1 MKILFVG
8 DDWVGSNARSLA
20 DGFRQAGHDVVVID
34 SSPITLPRRLSPSW
48 TFAKAT
54 TRRAPW
60 TTERLHTDIEQAAAT
75 FRPDML
81 FCYKTIHLD
90 QPRLLSVPAALR
102 VHYSADDMSNPY
114 NTTPGYLEHESRW
127 DAVVTTKRHNVAE
140 MTARGARHVTF
151 VLERLRSGLASSVCD
166 EDTQAL
172 PGRFHRGSSPR
183 PRGPVAHPCSK
194 ARQRHVSGGPG
205 WRRDTALVKSSAAI
219 AGPSYGQDLSVA
231 IAPVC
236 ANLVLLNSD
245 NRDTH
250 TCRTFEVPAAGG
262 LFVGERTDEHN
273 ELLTEGTEA
282 LLFDSPAELDE
293 ILMRCA
299 GHPDEVAAI
308 AARGTAESPMEPT
321 GTSTVHERWWPMS
334 TEEWGAYAQVIMVA
348 VGLAALVSV
357 AFLAPVL
364 VRVFLLAQ
372 VVYWGLSFV
381 VRPVVLLVA
390 LPSPRFADSVADP
403 RLAYTGYG
411 YSIREVLHPIAIS
424 VWLYVLGGS
433 PRGRTTTSVRHVGD
447 HEHRPCIPARHTR
460 TRHRSAG
467 YVRCRLRH
475 RHDGARGL
483 VPQRECGPG
492 GRRLQRKSVS
502 RSGRNFAGL
511 SALGLIAFYR
521 HRRTEGTV
529 AAIVVLL
536 GGEAPRGG
544 SRPNRRP
551 RSSGRRSR
559 WRSDSPS
566 RAAPRRQFLATA
578 VGGVALLGAFRLVAV
593 VQGLRRNRVGLRCRG
608 FRLSTTGAALPEPH
622 PSIRPP
628 RGLDRR
634 LVHGRPKL
642 DQPCVHGEEHDREP
656 HSVAARCGE
665 IRIGYTVGADR
676 TRILGGHAWHLGV
689 PRRGTPQR
697 GPAHRRLP
705 RSDRRKRVR
714 DCDDPSRRS
723 LPPFATRCSC
733 SFPRSVS
740 WPSHRCSSV
749 EPSASPRR
757 SEKSSSWRSRSSS

>member
-151 VLERLRSGLASSVCD
+151 VLSAYD
-166 EDTQAL
+166 PAW
-172 PGRFHRGSSPR
+172 H
-183 PRGPVAHPCSK
+183 HPCATRTPRRYLVGFIG
-194 ARQRHVSGGPG
+194 ARRPDRVDLLHTLAQKHGRDMYLAGPG
-205 WRRDTALVKSSAAI
+205 WRRDTALVKSSAAV

-308 AARGTAESPMEPT
+308 AARGHRRITD
-321 GTSTVHERWWPMS
+321 
-334 TEEWGAYAQVIMVA
+334 GAHRYVDRARAMVA
-348 VGLAALVSV
+348 
-357 AFLAPVL
+357 
-364 VRVFLLAQ
+364 
-372 VVYWGLSFV
+372 
-381 VRPVVLLVA
+381 
-390 LPSPRFADSVADP
+390 D
-403 RLAYTGYG
+403 
-411 YSIREVLHPIAIS
+411 
-424 VWLYVLGGS
+424 
-433 PRGRTTTSVRHVGD
+433 
-447 HEHRPCIPARHTR
+447 
-460 TRHRSAG
+460 
-467 YVRCRLRH
+467 
-475 RHDGARGL
+475 
-483 VPQRECGPG
+483 
-492 GRRLQRKSVS
+492 
-502 RSGRNFAGL
+502 
-511 SALGLIAFYR
+511 
-521 HRRTEGTV
+521 
-529 AAIVVLL
+529 
-536 GGEAPRGG
+536 
-544 SRPNRRP
+544 
-551 RSSGRRSR
+551 
-559 WRSDSPS
+559 
-566 RAAPRRQFLATA
+566 
-578 VGGVALLGAFRLVAV
+578 
-593 VQGLRRNRVGLRCRG
+593 
-608 FRLSTTGAALPEPH
+608 
-622 PSIRPP
+622 
-628 RGLDRR
+628 
-634 LVHGRPKL
+634 VH
-642 DQPCVHGEEHDREP
+642 
-656 HSVAARCGE
+656 
-665 IRIGYTVGADR
+665 
-676 TRILGGHAWHLGV
+676 
-689 PRRGTPQR
+689 
-697 GPAHRRLP
+697 
-705 RSDRRKRVR
+705 
-714 DCDDPSRRS
+714 
-723 LPPFATRCSC
+723 
-733 SFPRSVS
+733 
-740 WPSHRCSSV
+740 
-749 EPSASPRR
+749 
-757 SEKSSSWRSRSSS
+757 